1 MMLTG
6 QPVVSG
12 GPLKGRIVDVDVD
25 GIVDDHANDNVD
37 VNVNVN
43 ELDAPG
49 Q

>member
-1 MMLTG
+1 
-6 QPVVSG
+6 
-12 GPLKGRIVDVDVD
+12 VDVD